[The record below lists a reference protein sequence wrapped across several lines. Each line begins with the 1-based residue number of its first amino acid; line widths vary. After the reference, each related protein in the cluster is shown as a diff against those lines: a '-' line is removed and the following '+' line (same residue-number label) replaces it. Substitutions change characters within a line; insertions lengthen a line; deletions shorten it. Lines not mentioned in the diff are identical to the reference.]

1 MKSIIPYEHEI
12 KFDTKIAEI
21 TSISLEHED
30 KINDEEIAGDF
41 IVSGEYK
48 VHSIS
53 VNRESFKYRLPFSI
67 ELSDKM
73 IRDSIKY
80 DITDFTYDIKNSDTL
95 LVKIEVSL
103 EADEIE
109 EEIEGEKTSNEATTM
124 PLPVMD
130 NIKTID
136 DNINRDVEQIVNDKD
151 DSTGNTENIIMENV
165 GSTSKTYITY
175 HVHLVKETYTLESIC
190 ATYKVNKELINEYNN
205 DLKLTPGLKLLIPE
219 IKDE

>member
-165 GSTSKTYITY
+165 GSTSNTYITY
-175 HVHLVKETYTLESIC
+175 HVHLVKETDTLESIC